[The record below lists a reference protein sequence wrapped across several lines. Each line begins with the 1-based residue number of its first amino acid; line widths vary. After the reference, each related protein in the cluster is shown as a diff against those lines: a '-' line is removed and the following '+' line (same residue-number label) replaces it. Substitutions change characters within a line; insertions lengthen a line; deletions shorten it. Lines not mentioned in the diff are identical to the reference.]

1 MHKTLLLVFLLF
13 VSLSKTLVAQP
24 QSGYFHGPGM
34 MWGGGWFGMLIGLLL
49 MGLLIVG
56 VVYLIM
62 AAIPRL
68 QGRHSE
74 SSQTHSESN
83 PKTAMDILM
92 ERFARGEID
101 EKEFEE
107 RRRRLKEK

>member
-1 MHKTLLLVFLLF
+1 MHKTLLLVLLLF
-13 VSLSKTLVAQP
+13 VSLSKTVVSQP
-24 QSGYFHGPGM
+24 QSGYYHGPGM

-49 MGLLIVG
+49 MGLLIAG
-56 VVYLIM
+56 IVYLIM
-62 AAIPRL
+62 AAVTKSR
-68 QGRHSE
+68 GKHSQ
-74 SSQTHSESN
+74 SSQIGSESN
-83 PKTAMDILM
+83 SKTAMDILM

>member
-13 VSLSKTLVAQP
+13 VSLSKSIVAQP
-24 QSGYFHGPGM
+24 QSGFYHGPGM
-34 MWGGGWFGMLIGLLL
+34 MGGGGWFGMVIGLLLIGLL
-49 MGLLIVG
+49 IAG

-62 AAIPRL
+62 TAVSKS
-68 QGRHSE
+68 QSKGSQ

-107 RRRRLKEK
+107 RRRRLREK